1 MQATILVALGG
12 AIGSVGRFW
21 VGFWI
26 SRLTGDAFPWN
37 TLIINVLGSFVIG
50 ALAALTSEDGRFSG
64 DGSLRLL
71 LMVGLC
77 GGFTTFSSFSLQTL
91 LLLHAGETLA
101 AFANI
106 ALSVLLCLGGT
117 ALGIMIFT
125 RL

>member
-1 MQATILVALGG
+1 MEATILVAVGG
-12 AIGSVGRFW
+12 AVGSVGRYW
-21 VGFWI
+21 VGFWM
-26 SRLTGDAFPWN
+26 SRLTGNSFPWN
-37 TLIINVLGSFVIG
+37 TMIINVVGSFVIG

-64 DGSLRLL
+64 DGTLRLL

-101 AFANI
+101 ALANI
-106 ALSVLLCLGGT
+106 ALSVVLCLGGT
-117 ALGIMIFT
+117 AIGVVIFT

>member
-21 VGFWI
+21 VGFWM
-26 SRLTGDAFPWN
+26 SRLTGGGFPWG
-37 TLIINVLGSFVIG
+37 TLVINIVGSFVIG
-50 ALAALTSEDGRFSG
+50 ALAALTSEDGRYSG

-101 AFANI
+101 ALANI
-106 ALSVLLCLGGT
+106 TLSLALCLGAT
-117 ALGIMIFT
+117 AIGIVLFT